1 MEVLIHNYGKLFN
14 PQVTGILSSL
24 TITLN
29 DAMTNLEKLAILY

>member
-14 PQVTGILSSL
+14 PQVTIILSSH

-29 DAMTNLEKLAILY
+29 DVMTNLEKLAI